1 MDLGLKDRVVMI
13 SGASRGIGRAAA
25 AAFIAEG
32 ARLAVCSRNGD
43 ELRAALT
50 ADGMPGDRWLAV
62 QADVSRPTDAEA
74 FVRAALDRF
83 GTIHVLVNNAGAGLR
98 LAFEELT
105 DDRWAA
111 ALEQNLWSAIRLTRA
126 VLPAMRAGGGGRVI
140 NVSALSGLRP
150 RLGQVGSNVAKA
162 GVVSLTQ
169 SLAAELAPH
178 NILVNAVCPGMV
190 LTSRWIAR
198 VASLSR
204 EQGIPEEEAQYR
216 LAGYGVP
223 LARFGRPDEVA
234 GTILFLA
241 SRHAS
246 YITGAAIPV
255 DGGLGACIDLR
266 PRNT

>member
-62 QADVSRPTDAEA
+62 QADVSRPTDAQA
-74 FVRAALDRF
+74 FVRAAFDRF
-83 GTIHVLVNNAGAGLR
+83 GTIHVLVNNVGAGLPATFED
-98 LAFEELT
+98 LA
-105 DDRWAA
+105 DDRWTTV
-111 ALEQNLWSAIRLTRA
+111 LEQNLWSAIRLTRV
-126 VLPAMRAGGGGRVI
+126 VLPAMKAGGGGRII
-140 NVSALSGLRP
+140 NVAALSGLRP
-150 RLGQVGSNVAKA
+150 RLGQVASNVAKA

-169 SLAAELAPH
+169 SLAAELASH

-198 VASLSR
+198 VGNLAR
-204 EQGIPEEEAQYR
+204 EHGISQEEAQYR
-216 LAGYGVP
+216 LAGHGVP
-223 LARFGRPDEVA
+223 LGRFGQPDEVA
-234 GTILFLA
+234 GIILFLA

-246 YITGAAIPV
+246 YITGAAIAV

-266 PRNT
+266 PRNR

>member
-1 MDLGLKDRVVMI
+1 MDLGLTDRVVMI
-13 SGASRGIGRAAA
+13 SGASRGIGRAVA

-32 ARLAVCSRNGD
+32 ARLAVCSRNGE
-43 ELRAALT
+43 ELRAALQ
-50 ADGMPGDRWLAV
+50 ADGLPADRVLPV
-62 QADVSRPTDAEA
+62 QADVGRPADTEA

-83 GTIHVLVNNAGAGLR
+83 GTIHVLVNNAGAGLPA
-98 LAFEELT
+98 AFEELA
-105 DDRWAA
+105 DDRWATV
-111 ALEQNLWSAIRLTRA
+111 LEQNLWSTIRLTRA

-140 NVSALSGLRP
+140 NLSALSGLRP

-178 NILVNAVCPGMV
+178 NILVNAVCPGIV

-198 VASLSR
+198 VGNLVREHGLS
-204 EQGIPEEEAQYR
+204 QEEAEYR
-216 LAGYGVP
+216 LAGHGVP
-223 LARFGRPDEVA
+223 LARFGQPDEVA
-234 GTILFLA
+234 GIILFLA

>member
-13 SGASRGIGRAAA
+13 SGASRGIGRAVA

-32 ARLAVCSRNGD
+32 GRLAVCSRNGE
-43 ELRAALT
+43 ELRAALQ
-50 ADGMPGDRWLAV
+50 ADGLPADRVLPV
-62 QADVSRPTDAEA
+62 QADVGRPADTEA

-83 GTIHVLVNNAGAGLR
+83 GAIHVLVNNAGAGLPA
-98 LAFEELT
+98 AFEELA
-105 DDRWAA
+105 DDRWATV
-111 ALEQNLWSAIRLTRA
+111 LEQNLWSTIRLTRA

-178 NILVNAVCPGMV
+178 NIQVNAVCPGMV

-198 VASLSR
+198 VERLAR
-204 EQGIPEEEAQYR
+204 EQGISEEEAQNR
-216 LAGYGVP
+216 LAGHGVP

-234 GTILFLA
+234 GIILFLA
-241 SRHAS
+241 SRHAG

-266 PRNT
+266 PRSP